1 MGTKEDK
8 SFLHKLYLKYYAG
21 QEKVDVPI
29 LNDKGKARCVRC
41 GKLRKLG
48 VRGKAKGK
56 CKKCRKIK
64 NIVRRSSI

>member
-1 MGTKEDK
+1 MGTKEDR
-8 SFLHKLYLKYYAG
+8 SFLHKLYMDYYAG
-21 QEKVDVPI
+21 SERVVEFV
-29 LNDKGKARCVRC
+29 LNDKGKARCIKC

-64 NIVRRSSI
+64 NIVRGLA